1 MIVYKGQFYFN
12 VSDLPKLKFLPR
24 RFVTP
29 PLEWRH
35 LYGREMRQTS
45 LEGFVVKSENVVFEK
60 RAIRKKKLQQS
71 SITRYFSMKK

>member
-35 LYGREMRQTS
+35 LYGRELRQTS
-45 LEGFVVKSENVVFEK
+45 LEAFVVKTENVVFEK
-60 RAIRKKKLQQS
+60 RERKKKVNQS
-71 SITRYFSMKK
+71 VITRFFAKNK